1 MVIKKLILL
10 TSMLLVS
17 ISLFSQAKMVFKET
31 TVNFG
36 EIDAGKVIDVAFEFE
51 NQGDA
56 PLIIKKIKSSCGCLA
71 SKLEKNEFKPGEK
84 GIIPVKFYSRGYN
97 GRIIKS
103 ITVSSNSDGS
113 PYISLRVAGNVKLK
127 DFAQIQFEPSRLSF
141 GKTELNQVYKKEFSI
156 KNTGTITLKIYEVTH
171 NPMLSVEFPAM
182 YIKPG
187 ESITVPVS
195 FRPMEKKSFTTFIK
209 VKSNAYRHHV
219 SVVKVTAD
227 IE

>member
-10 TSMLLVS
+10 STLLLISV
-17 ISLFSQAKMVFKET
+17 SLFSQAKMVFKET

-51 NQGDA
+51 NTGNA

-71 SKLEKNEFKPGEK
+71 SKLEKNEFQPGEK
-84 GIIPVKFYSRGYN
+84 GVIPVKFYSRGYN

-103 ITVSSNSDGS
+103 VTVSSNSEGS

-127 DFAQIQFEPSRLSF
+127 DFAQIHFESGRISF
-141 GKTELNQVYKKEFSI
+141 GKTTVGEVYQNEIGI
-156 KNTGTITLKIYEVTH
+156 KNTGTVTLKIYEVTH

-187 ESITVPVS
+187 ETIKVPVR
-195 FRPMEKKSFTTFIK
+195 FRPMEKKTFTTFIK

-219 SVVKVTAD
+219 SVVKITAD